1 VKIFCRWLYAGFILK
16 NMVKGVLL
24 FSGIIGLGAFLFLYP
39 IWVLTL
45 TKNYQII
52 FLRSVKPGDTFQL
65 AYLHSVALSD
75 VRDFLLIDS
84 EYRIV
89 LTETRFQGQGTGLP
103 YNIAKGEKLL
113 REGDW
118 FRLTGMQRVVPSIFW
133 RVQSQW
139 HDRFRFGNEPEL
151 NISAQ
156 VEEGLVHIQVQK
168 VNIAAWLGMYFYG
181 TVNSLE

>member
-1 VKIFCRWLYAGFILK
+1 MRKRVIL
-16 NMVKGVLL
+16 L
-24 FSGIIGLGAFLFLYP
+24 SGILGLGAFLFLYP

-45 TKNYQII
+45 TKNDQII
-52 FLRSVKPGDTFQL
+52 FLRSAKPGDTFQL

-84 EYRIV
+84 EHRIV

-103 YNIAKGEKLL
+103 YNTTKGEKLL

-118 FRLTGMQRVVPSIFW
+118 FRLTGMQRVFPSIFW

-139 HDRFRFGNEPEL
+139 RNRFRFGNDSESDL
-151 NISAQ
+151 SARI
-156 VEEGLVHIQVQK
+156 GDALIHIQIQK
-168 VNIAAWLGMYFYG
+168 INPAFYLGVWYKSK
-181 TVNSLE
+181 NLS

>member
-1 VKIFCRWLYAGFILK
+1 MGKRFVLFAGL
-16 NMVKGVLL
+16 
-24 FSGIIGLGAFLFLYP
+24 IGLGAFLFLHS

-45 TKNYQII
+45 TKNDQII
-52 FLRSVKPGDTFQL
+52 FLRRAKPGDTFQL
-65 AYLHSVALSD
+65 AYLHSIALSD
-75 VRDFLLIDS
+75 VRDFFLIDS

-89 LTETRFQGQGTGLP
+89 LSETRFQGQGTGLP
-103 YNIAKGEKLL
+103 YNIAKGEQLH

-118 FRLTGMQRVVPSIFW
+118 FRITGLQRVVPCVFW

-156 VEEGLVHIQVQK
+156 MGDGLVQIQVQK
-168 VNIAAWLGMYFYG
+168 LNLAAWLGMHFHDKIFG
-181 TVNSLE
+181 MNFMEAR

>member
-1 VKIFCRWLYAGFILK
+1 MGKRFV
-16 NMVKGVLL
+16 L
-24 FSGIIGLGAFLFLYP
+24 FSVLIGLGAFLFLYP
-39 IWVLTL
+39 LRVLTL
-45 TKNYQII
+45 TKNDQII
-52 FLRSVKPGDTFQL
+52 FLKSVKPGDTFQL

-118 FRLTGMQRVVPSIFW
+118 FRLTGMQRVFPSIFW

-139 HDRFRFGNEPEL
+139 RNRFRFGNDPEL
-151 NISAQ
+151 DISAK
-156 VEEGLVHIQVQK
+156 VGDALIHIQIQKMNMASWLETYLKVEIFKKSK
-168 VNIAAWLGMYFYG
+168 VN
-181 TVNSLE
+181 